1 MHNIKDIRK
10 DIDNFKN
17 TIKNRNVD
25 VDFDQILNLDEENRK
40 LIQEKEKLEMEK
52 KSISKSKDETLFEK
66 SKEISN
72 KIDDLSKNQK
82 NVKDQLDQILSN
94 IPNLPLNDVPVGK
107 DENSNKEVVKS
118 GKIKEMSFK
127 PKSHYEIGEKLNMLD
142 FDLATKTTG
151 SRFVFV
157 KDKLA
162 SLERAISNF
171 MIDTHVNNNGY
182 TEISPPLMATD
193 NTMFGTGQLPKF
205 ENDQFEIKFDDKN
218 DRKFL
223 IPTAE
228 VILTNMVKNQILNLK
243 SLPMRLVASTPCF
256 RKEAGSYG
264 KDTKGMI
271 RQHQFYKVEL
281 VSIVENNKCIE
292 ELERMTN
299 CATKILDDLQ
309 LPYRK
314 IILSTGDM
322 GFSAEKTYDIEVW
335 LPSENK
341 YREISSCSSCGT
353 FQAKRM
359 KARYKNNNNENEF
372 VGTLNGRLVASTP
385 CFRKEAGSYGKDT
398 KGMIRQ
404 HQFYK
409 VELVSIVEN
418 NKCIEELERMTNC
431 ATKILDDLQ
440 LPYRKIILSTGDMGF
455 SAEKTYDI
463 EVWLPSENKYREISS
478 CSSCGTF
485 QAKRMKARYKN
496 NNNEN
501 EFVGTLN
508 GSGLAVGRT
517 LIAILENYQ
526 TEDGSIIIPEKLRPY
541 MNNMEKIG
549 IN

>member
-1 MHNIKDIRK
+1 MKKKQNKKKHNIKDIRNNFEDFKRSIK
-10 DIDNFKN
+10 DRNF
-17 TIKNRNVD
+17 D
-25 VDFDQILNLDEENRK
+25 VNLDDIVELDKENRD
-40 LIQEKEKLEMEK
+40 LIQDKEKHEMEK
-52 KSISKSKDETLFEK
+52 KSISKSKDENLFAK
-66 SKEISN
+66 SKEISIKIEELN
-72 KIDDLSKNQK
+72 KKQK
-82 NVKDQLDQILSN
+82 IVKDKLDNILSAIPN
-94 IPNLPLNDVPVGK
+94 IPLKDVPAGK
-107 DENSNKEVVKS
+107 DENDNKEL
-118 GKIKEMSFK
+118 IKVGNIQKFNFK
-127 PKSHYEIGEKLNMLD
+127 PKSHYEIGQKLNMLD

-162 SLERAISNF
+162 TLERAISNF
-171 MIDTHVNNNGY
+171 MIDSHTKNNGY

-193 NTMFGTGQLPKF
+193 NTMYGTGQLPKF

-218 DRKFL
+218 DKKFL

-228 VILTNMVKNQILNLK
+228 VILTNMVKNQIVNVK

-281 VSIVENNKCIE
+281 VSIVENDKCLE

-299 CATKILDDLQ
+299 CATKILDDLK

-335 LPSENK
+335 LPSEEK

-359 KARYKNNNNENEF
+359 KARYKNINNN
-372 VGTLNGRLVASTP
+372 
-385 CFRKEAGSYGKDT
+385 
-398 KGMIRQ
+398 I
-404 HQFYK
+404 
-409 VELVSIVEN
+409 
-418 NKCIEELERMTNC
+418 
-431 ATKILDDLQ
+431 
-440 LPYRKIILSTGDMGF
+440 
-455 SAEKTYDI
+455 
-463 EVWLPSENKYREISS
+463 
-478 CSSCGTF
+478 
-485 QAKRMKARYKN
+485 
-496 NNNEN
+496 

-526 TEDGSIIIPEKLRPY
+526 TEEGSIIIPDVLKPY
-541 MNNMEKIG
+541 MGNIDRIS